1 MMVDRLTAG
10 LFTDQTEMKRV
21 QHPSEDAIT
30 ALLEAASS
38 VRVDVPG
45 IGEVSLTGR
54 QIRKVDRNLVKKQD
68 N

>member
-30 ALLEAASS
+30 ALLKAASS